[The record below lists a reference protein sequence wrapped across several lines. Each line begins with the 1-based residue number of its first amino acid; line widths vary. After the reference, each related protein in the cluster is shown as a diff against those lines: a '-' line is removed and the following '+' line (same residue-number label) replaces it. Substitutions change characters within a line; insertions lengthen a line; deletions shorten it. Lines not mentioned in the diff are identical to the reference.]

1 MATYRALQRRGLAYD
16 LVGMLSSKAHEKWLQ
31 KDFDTLQTP
40 APPGFNRPTL
50 QQVLRADRALWRE
63 LGSKQPTLKRAAAKV
78 PLADA
83 RCLDQVFLEATN
95 TVAVNFHFMPTPR
108 AEGFTDKGGKGAG
121 KGPQPLG
128 RWKRYGQWK
137 YQRTDKRDKGQRG
150 ESGVK
155 GARLPTEGKFDSG
168 KGGFPNKY
176 LVLQGGKG
184 ETPMP
189 AALRGGVPNDE
200 HGDPL
205 CFGLNLGQC
214 KDAPL
219 GGQMRTWQTCML
231 SPRLLSEASL
241 F

>member
-1 MATYRALQRRGLAYD
+1 M
-16 LVGMLSSKAHEKWLQ
+16 
-31 KDFDTLQTP
+31 
-40 APPGFNRPTL
+40 
-50 QQVLRADRALWRE
+50 E
-63 LGSKQPTLKRAAAKV
+63 LGSKQPTLTRAAANA
-78 PLADA
+78 LADA

-121 KGPQPLG
+121 KGPK
-128 RWKRYGQWK
+128 RWGDGKGYGQWK
-137 YQRTDKRDKGQRG
+137 YQRTNKGDKGQG
-150 ESGVK
+150 GKSGFK
-155 GARLPTEGKFDSG
+155 GARLPTKGKFDSG
-168 KGGFPNKY
+168 KGGFPNKS

-205 CFGLNLGQC
+205 CFGFNLGQC

-219 GGQMRTWQTCML
+219 GGRCARGRHVCCH
-231 SPRLLSEASL
+231 PGCFRKHPFSEHKHSGQAA
-241 F
+241 